1 MEIGGE
7 ALTANLEIIKA
18 LYETAHL
25 YQNLRFINQR
35 FMNKICLLISLKE
48 HMTKGKRMANNDVI
62 TNYMQDISKKLHK
75 MRNKIENVGSK
86 GFFKKIFYVHGI
98 NDLAEDISRSVE
110 DMKFLIHVGSFY

>member
-1 MEIGGE
+1 
-7 ALTANLEIIKA
+7 
-18 LYETAHL
+18 
-25 YQNLRFINQR
+25 
-35 FMNKICLLISLKE
+35 
-48 HMTKGKRMANNDVI
+48 
-62 TNYMQDISKKLHK
+62 